1 MRIQMKGLARS
12 IIVLGVVGTL
22 VSAQQARAES
32 VFTEGSRGRAAELTL
47 RPIVLSNAISPAA
60 RVSALD
66 FNALRGDTVE
76 TVGIEVEEEKGPGTG
91 KQLAVFAIVA
101 AAVGYAVIV
110 LMKGDDESA
119 KASKPGKPAP
129 GFPALVRV
137 AVPFIRSR

>member
-1 MRIQMKGLARS
+1 MRIQLKGIARS

-22 VSAQQARAES
+22 VSAQQVRADS
-32 VFTEGSRGRAAELTL
+32 VFTESGRGGAGKLALLPLVLTNAASVAGRA
-47 RPIVLSNAISPAA
+47 
-60 RVSALD
+60 SALD
-66 FNALRGDTVE
+66 FNALRADTVE

-91 KQLAVFAIVA
+91 RQLAVFAIVA

-119 KASKPGKPAP
+119 KTSKPGKPAP

-137 AVPFIRSR
+137 AVPFTRSR